1 MEEVKKDLERFLQA
15 HRDRAKSMRFDEDG
29 IYGIVEKQ
37 TEIIKQL
44 TEVLT
49 VKQREIADAKHLITT
64 LETEMRNQAQ
74 ELRVTKDLLSIA
86 RTIDDGK

>member
-44 TEVLT
+44 TEVLA

-86 RTIDDGK
+86 KAIDDGK